1 MKVTE
6 TQLPDVKIIDPQV
19 IGDSRG
25 AFHESFNQRRFDQQV
40 QKDVTFVQ
48 DNHSV
53 STKGV
58 LRGLHYQVSPF
69 SQGKLVRVVS
79 GAVFDVVVDIRPDS
93 KNFGKWVGVELTGEN
108 NRQLWIP
115 EGYAHGFQ
123 VVSDSAVF
131 LYKTT
136 NFYSPEHERC
146 IRWDDPTL
154 SIDWPIKDKPLVSD
168 KDAEGML
175 LRQL

>member
-25 AFHESFNQRRFDQQV
+25 ASHESFNQRRFDQQV

-58 LRGLHYQVSPF
+58 LRGLHYRFRHSPKE
-69 SQGKLVRVVS
+69 S
-79 GAVFDVVVDIRPDS
+79 
-93 KNFGKWVGVELTGEN
+93 
-108 NRQLWIP
+108 
-115 EGYAHGFQ
+115 
-123 VVSDSAVF
+123 
-131 LYKTT
+131 
-136 NFYSPEHERC
+136 
-146 IRWDDPTL
+146 
-154 SIDWPIKDKPLVSD
+154 
-168 KDAEGML
+168 
-175 LRQL
+175 